1 MTDYVIKYQLHL
13 HTYNKT
19 IEDKLKVARG
29 TRYFNE
35 IEGMNCEVNSEKDA
49 VSYIKNLHKV
59 EGADKLFKVPQN
71 VYDSEFGDIG
81 ASSLTVLRCYMG

>member
-19 IEDKLKVARG
+19 IEEKLKVARG

-35 IEGMNCEVNSEKDA
+35 TEGMNCEVNSERDA
-49 VSYIKNLHKV
+49 VAYI
-59 EGADKLFKVPQN
+59 
-71 VYDSEFGDIG
+71 
-81 ASSLTVLRCYMG
+81 